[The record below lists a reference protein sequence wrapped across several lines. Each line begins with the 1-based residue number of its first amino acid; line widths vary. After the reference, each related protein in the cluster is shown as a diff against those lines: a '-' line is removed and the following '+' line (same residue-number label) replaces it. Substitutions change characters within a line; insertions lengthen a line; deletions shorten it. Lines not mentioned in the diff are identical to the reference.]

1 MKIGIAIERHKNGRW
16 TVRGSEPDSVAAA
29 AGFAAGDE
37 ITHVGRTPAKQIRL
51 NEEDGI
57 DFRRGQA
64 VRVLRS
70 GESIRLTIPARE
82 KPSVIYA
89 TVVQAIESAEAAQL
103 HDLTRRLY
111 SSGLSDGE
119 TEKLRAM
126 IDRRRRALRRGHE
139 RELPLVES
147 PAVGVG
153 PTGNY
158 HHDKEHWRRQIAAD
172 TDLSPLARQIAN
184 IIEAHYISNKVG
196 PNYFC
201 AWPSIKTLCRAVKRA
216 RAAVGKAIHEIEA
229 RGHWNLKAEGGRKP
243 TLIGPVLKR
252 SERAPALDGAPT
264 ATASPSLTQT
274 AAITPTSLAMVE
286 VEGDQA
292 EGPRMEFVASP
303 NGAAISLRPSPI
315 AIAQGTARLRPVDAK
330 PTGRESLAEW
340 DAKRVAEAER
350 QDAADASREAY
361 DAFIKSI
368 YANQARSGPLF
379 QAEYDPYGR
388 QSLKEGNYDPLAY
401 SHRRVASSPIE

>member
-16 TVRGSEPDSVAAA
+16 TVRGFEPDSVAAA

-37 ITHVGRTPAKQIRL
+37 ITHVGRTPAKQIRP
-51 NEEDGI
+51 NEEGGI

-89 TVVQAIESAEAAQL
+89 TMVQAVECAEAAQL

-126 IDRRRRALRRGHE
+126 IDRRHLALRRGHE

-158 HHDKEHWRRQIAAD
+158 HHDKEHWRRQIAVD
-172 TDLSPLARQIAN
+172 TDLSPLARQIAS
-184 IIEAHYISNKVG
+184 IIEANYISNKVG

-229 RGHWNLKAEGGRKP
+229 RGHWNLTAQGGRKP
-243 TLIGPVLKR
+243 ALIGPVLKR
-252 SERAPALDGAPT
+252 SARAPVLDEAPT
-264 ATASPSLTQT
+264 ATASPTPTQT
-274 AAITPTSLAMVE
+274 EAITSPFASMVAMDGE
-286 VEGDQA
+286 EL
-292 EGPRMEFVASP
+292 PMESRQWAPHLSAGV
-303 NGAAISLRPSPI
+303 AISLRPSPI
-315 AIAQGTARLRPVDAK
+315 AIAQGTARLAPVEAK
-330 PTGRESLAEW
+330 LTGRAALAEA
-340 DAKRVAEAER
+340 DARRKAESELR
-350 QDAADASREAY
+350 DAAAAREAY
-361 DAFIKSI
+361 IERL

-388 QSLKEGNYDPLAY
+388 QSLKDGNYDPFAY
-401 SHRRVASSPIE
+401 SHRPTTGSPIE